1 VTRDLERLVHT
12 DSATDLMTTS
22 ASPIDLTEFTVFTAP
37 TRELP
42 QIAGGRAIDLPLGS
56 DLRVASK
63 QSARFGAGGDFF
75 EVFEHASGR
84 VSTVVADVC
93 GNGAAAAQIAAR
105 IRPFLHHSLA
115 LGESPGRVL
124 EGLNDALV
132 AEGLA
137 DRFVTAVAV
146 RVDVQSGAVE
156 ISCAGHLGPFVRR
169 ASGRVQ
175 LVDRA
180 SGVPLGL
187 MPGERY
193 DEISIR
199 LAPEDALVLV
209 TDGIT
214 DPLSTDG
221 DPLGEV
227 ALARLLERAPR
238 LTLGMCE
245 ALLVDSMASRD
256 DATVLVLQ
264 LPAANATPIAA

>member
-1 VTRDLERLVHT
+1 
-12 DSATDLMTTS
+12 MTTTSS
-22 ASPIDLTEFTVFTAP
+22 ALNLTEFTVFTAP

-93 GNGAAAAQIAAR
+93 GNGAAAAQVAAR

-115 LGESPGRVL
+115 CGESPGVVL
-124 EGLNDALV
+124 ARLNEGLV

-146 RVDVQSGAVE
+146 RVDVLTGVAE
-156 ISCAGHLGPFVRR
+156 IACAGHLGPFVRR

-175 LVDRA
+175 VVDRA

-187 MPGERY
+187 EPGERY
-193 DEISIR
+193 EEIGLR
-199 LAPEDALVLV
+199 LGPEDALVLV

-214 DPLSTDG
+214 DPLATDG
-221 DPLGEV
+221 DPLGEA

-238 LTLGMCE
+238 LSLGMCE
-245 ALLVDSMASRD
+245 ALLVDGAATRD
-256 DATVLVLQ
+256 DATVLVMQ
-264 LPAANATPIAA
+264 LPAVVAAPVAA

>member
-1 VTRDLERLVHT
+1 M
-12 DSATDLMTTS
+12 SATTLDLN
-22 ASPIDLTEFTVFTAP
+22 EFTVFTAP

-42 QIAGGRAIDLPLGS
+42 EIAGGRAIDLPLGS

-63 QSARFGAGGDFF
+63 QSARFGSGGDFF

-93 GNGAAAAQIAAR
+93 GNGPGAAQIAAR
-105 IRPFLHHSLA
+105 VRPFLHHSLA

-124 EGLNDALV
+124 AALNEGLV
-132 AEGLA
+132 GEGLV

-146 RVDVQSGAVE
+146 RVDVLSGHAE
-156 ISCAGHLGPFVRR
+156 IACAGHLGPFVRR
-169 ASGRVQ
+169 ASGAVQ

-180 SGVPLGL
+180 TGVPLGL
-187 MPGERY
+187 VAGERY
-193 DEISIR
+193 DETTLR
-199 LAPEDALVLV
+199 LAAEDSLVLV

-221 DPLGEV
+221 DPLGEL

-238 LTLGMCE
+238 LTIGMCE
-245 ALLVDSMASRD
+245 ALLMDGVPARD

-264 LPAANATPIAA
+264 LPAASAAPIAA

>member
-1 VTRDLERLVHT
+1 
-12 DSATDLMTTS
+12 MTTS
-22 ASPIDLTEFTVFTAP
+22 PTPLDLTEFTVFTAP

-75 EVFEHASGR
+75 EVFEHATGR

-115 LGESPGRVL
+115 RGESPGTVL
-124 EGLNDALV
+124 AGLNEALV

-137 DRFVTAVAV
+137 ERFVTAVAV
-146 RVDVQSGAVE
+146 RVDVLTGAVE
-156 ISCAGHLGPFVRR
+156 IACAGHLGPFVRR

-175 LVDRA
+175 LVDHA

-187 MPGERY
+187 VPGEHY
-193 DEISIR
+193 EEIGLR
-199 LAPEDALVLV
+199 LGPEDALVLV
-209 TDGIT
+209 TDGVT

-245 ALLVDSMASRD
+245 ALLMDGVPTRD
-256 DATVLVLQ
+256 DATVLVMQ
-264 LPAANATPIAA
+264 LPSASAAPIAA